1 MDPFRLLVPA
11 TDETFDEAGYLA
23 ANPDVAIAVREG
35 HMPSARA
42 HFDTFGQAEAR
53 SMRRPVPPEMKAWK
67 LARVRPLLSDGT
79 LVAERANVLD
89 CLPDETRRELD
100 LVETENVSAHEYDQ
114 YALALI
120 DRHRDGLV
128 LDCGAGVRNTY
139 YPNVVNY
146 EIVEYDTTDVLGAAE
161 RLPFADES
169 FDAVL
174 SLNVLEHVKDPFL
187 AAREIMRVMKPG
199 AELMAVAPFLQP
211 LHGYPHHY
219 YNMTARGLETL
230 FEGLDVEAT
239 RVESAMHPLWAVA
252 WILERYL
259 AGLGDAERTRFAGL
273 RVRDLTQRTAEL
285 FASPLATRL
294 TEATRNEIATATA
307 LYARKS
313 HPQSVAD
320 NQREPARAKMPT
332 AKRLI
337 EEEHPFGE
345 ES

>member
-1 MDPFRLLVPA
+1 MEPYRLLVPA
-11 TDETFDEAGYLA
+11 TDENFDEAGYLA
-23 ANPDVAIAVREG
+23 ANPDVASAIRDG
-35 HMPSARA
+35 HMPSARV
-42 HFDTFGQAEAR
+42 HFDAFGQAEAR
-53 SMRRPVPPEMKAWK
+53 SIRRPVPPEMKASK
-67 LARVRPLLSDGT
+67 LARVRPLLRGGT

-100 LVETENVSAHEYDQ
+100 LVETENVSAHEYDE

-128 LDCGAGVRNTY
+128 LDCGAGLRNTY

-174 SLNVLEHVKDPFL
+174 SLNVLEHVKDPFQ

-219 YNMTARGLETL
+219 YNMTARGLENL
-230 FEGLDVEAT
+230 FEPLRT
-239 RVESAMHPLWAVA
+239 KRVRIYGAMHPLRALHWF
-252 WILERYL
+252 LNSY
-259 AGLGDAERTRFAGL
+259 FAGL
-273 RVRDLTQRTAEL
+273 PAHTAEEFSHLTVGELMRDPTLMESHAISLNLGAPAMTELASAHAL
-285 FASPLATRL
+285 FAVKETR
-294 TEATRNEIATATA
+294 
-307 LYARKS
+307 
-313 HPQSVAD
+313 
-320 NQREPARAKMPT
+320 
-332 AKRLI
+332 RL
-337 EEEHPFGE
+337 
-345 ES
+345 

>member
-11 TDETFDEAGYLA
+11 TDGNFDEAGYLA
-23 ANPDVAIAVREG
+23 ANPDVASAIRDG
-35 HMPSARA
+35 HMPSARV
-42 HFDTFGQAEAR
+42 HFDAFGQAEAR
-53 SMRRPVPPEMKAWK
+53 SIRRPVPPEMKASK
-67 LARVRPLLSDGT
+67 LARVRPLLRGGT

-128 LDCGAGVRNTY
+128 LDCGAGLRNTY

-174 SLNVLEHVKDPFL
+174 SLNVLEHVKDPFQ

-219 YNMTARGLETL
+219 YNMTARGLENL
-230 FEGLDVEAT
+230 FEPLTEKRTSIYGAMRPIWAINWMLQCYAAALAPALRARFEAMT
-239 RVESAMHPLWAVA
+239 VAQLVESPFE
-252 WILERYL
+252 LERDRIVL
-259 AGLGDAERTRFAGL
+259 
-273 RVRDLTQRTAEL
+273 DLPESA
-285 FASPLATRL
+285 L
-294 TEATRNEIATATA
+294 TELASAHA
-307 LYARKS
+307 LTARK
-313 HPQSVAD
+313 
-320 NQREPARAKMPT
+320 
-332 AKRLI
+332 
-337 EEEHPFGE
+337 
-345 ES
+345 

>member
-1 MDPFRLLVPA
+1 MEPYRLLVPA
-11 TDETFDEAGYLA
+11 TDENFDEAGYLA
-23 ANPDVAIAVREG
+23 ANPDVASAIRDG
-35 HMPSARA
+35 HMPSARV
-42 HFDTFGQAEAR
+42 HFDAFGQAEAR
-53 SMRRPVPPEMKAWK
+53 SIRRPVPPEMKASK
-67 LARVRPLLSDGT
+67 LARVRPLLRGGT

-100 LVETENVSAHEYDQ
+100 LVETENVSAHEYDE

-128 LDCGAGVRNTY
+128 LDCGAGLRNTY

-174 SLNVLEHVKDPFL
+174 SLNVLEHVKDPFQ

-219 YNMTARGLETL
+219 YNMTARGLENL
-230 FEGLDVEAT
+230 FEPLTEKRTSIYGAMRPIWAINWMLQRYAAALAPALRARFEAMT
-239 RVESAMHPLWAVA
+239 VAQLVESPFE
-252 WILERYL
+252 LERDRIAL
-259 AGLGDAERTRFAGL
+259 
-273 RVRDLTQRTAEL
+273 DLPESA
-285 FASPLATRL
+285 L
-294 TEATRNEIATATA
+294 TELASAHA
-307 LYARKS
+307 LTARK
-313 HPQSVAD
+313 
-320 NQREPARAKMPT
+320 
-332 AKRLI
+332 
-337 EEEHPFGE
+337 
-345 ES
+345 

>member
-11 TDETFDEAGYLA
+11 TDENFDEVGYLA
-23 ANPDVAIAVREG
+23 ANPDVASAVRDG
-35 HMPSARA
+35 HMPSARV
-42 HFDTFGQAEAR
+42 HFDAFGQAEAR
-53 SMRRPVPPEMKAWK
+53 SMRRPVPPEMKASK
-67 LARVRPLLSDGT
+67 LARVRPLLRGGT

-100 LVETENVSAHEYDQ
+100 LVDTENVSAHEYDQ

-128 LDCGAGVRNTY
+128 LDCGAGLRNTY

-174 SLNVLEHVKDPFL
+174 SLNVLEHVKDPFQ

-219 YNMTARGLETL
+219 YNMTAPGLLNL
-230 FEGLDVEAT
+230 FEALAEKRTQIYG
-239 RVESAMHPLWAVA
+239 AMQPIWALNWFLRA
-252 WILERYL
+252 YH
-259 AGLGDAERTRFAGL
+259 AGLPAGVAERFAGMT
-273 RVRDLTQRTAEL
+273 VADLLAHPAALEGDSIAL
-285 FASPLATRL
+285 SLAHATRTELASAHAL
-294 TEATRNEIATATA
+294 TAIKPR
-307 LYARKS
+307 
-313 HPQSVAD
+313 
-320 NQREPARAKMPT
+320 
-332 AKRLI
+332 
-337 EEEHPFGE
+337 
-345 ES
+345 